1 MSWILAYRAAVGGEV
16 GQTVAGVLGRGDA
29 FEKWVSAWGGAQSGV
44 RVRRPPYRGG
54 GSVQGV
60 P

>member
-29 FEKWVSAWGGAQSGV
+29 FEKWVSAWGAQSGV